1 MAGQDKKEE
10 GFSEYTASIVRLVI
24 DLVEGKETDEEN
36 EKDLETAKVIL
47 DHEYDIKNH
56 LYIRQN
62 SKIDCFNL
70 LEYEIISQRNE
81 DNPIGENSYMKYQ
94 ELERYLK
101 KISRRFKSIEVD
113 EKRLNGMPVIKN
125 TRIPVSLIVACL
137 KDEMTFGEICEEYKL
152 TREEIETAMEYV
164 IEILDA
170 PYQEG

>member
-1 MAGQDKKEE
+1 MAEYIVNCFDTRTPELNAYCEKKWDKI
-10 GFSEYTASIVRLVI
+10 GLRLYYTAY
-24 DLVEGKETDEEN
+24 N
-36 EKDLETAKVIL
+36 KDME
-47 DHEYDIKNH
+47 
-56 LYIRQN
+56 
-62 SKIDCFNL
+62 
-70 LEYEIISQRNE
+70 QRNIFS
-81 DNPIGENSYMKYQ
+81 PNSYMNYQ
-94 ELERYLK
+94 EIERYLK
-101 KISRRFKSIEVD
+101 NISRRFKSIEVD